1 MLTLYS
7 AFASPAESAAFR
19 SALLDG
25 LGWGEA
31 KQRLF
36 ERIER
41 DLAPLRDRY
50 EALIAKPADIEA
62 LLQLGAGKARALA
75 GPLLMQLREAVGL
88 RRFIAVAAPREAA
101 QAARTA
107 DRAVPQFKQ
116 YREADGRFHFK
127 LVDGN
132 GRVLL
137 QSAGFDSP
145 RDAGQRIAALRRD
158 GFAGADAMTS
168 LGDACTVQEVQA
180 ALAAMAAA
188 EAEKARAGA

>member
-1 MLTLYS
+1 LLTLYS

-41 DLAPLRDRY
+41 DL
-50 EALIAKPADIEA
+50 
-62 LLQLGAGKARALA
+62 
-75 GPLLMQLREAVGL
+75 
-88 RRFIAVAAPREAA
+88 
-101 QAARTA
+101 
-107 DRAVPQFKQ
+107 
-116 YREADGRFHFK
+116 
-127 LVDGN
+127 
-132 GRVLL
+132 
-137 QSAGFDSP
+137 
-145 RDAGQRIAALRRD
+145 AALRRD